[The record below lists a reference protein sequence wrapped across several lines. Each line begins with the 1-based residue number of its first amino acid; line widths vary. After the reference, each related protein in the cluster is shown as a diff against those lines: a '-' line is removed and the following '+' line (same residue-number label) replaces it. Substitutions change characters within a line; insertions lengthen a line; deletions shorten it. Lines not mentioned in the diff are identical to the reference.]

1 MSSRRSASSP
11 SPRASHRCAP
21 LTFSLPNEIAA
32 CGTLLGRS
40 IARRRPSSTSRARSM
55 RITRNG
61 RDWSWTAPRPIAST
75 SAGVPPSGKAASG
88 PSSAT
93 SALSIPHAASAAS
106 SGPTARTAMPPGH
119 SSVALEPSVPR
130 YSMRARSACGPP
142 GASRRTKRIP
152 VSGAAGAMSMV
163 TRRWP
168 PAAGPQYATGS
179 RNVRWAERGYLTCIV
194 FADLV
199 FEWRNDAFFCARCP
213 CRGAP
218 KTCPRGL
225 CARWKLLT
233 QSREPRLRDR
243 RRRPRR
249 HVLERLDLHL
259 APLDRAAGSVVRDV
273 AELKS
278 ERPLRESAVLDVD
291 RLDPVQH
298 HDQLAAL
305 GGDLVGVPPSA
316 GLGHRRYL
324 GEIDDRP
331 RAVGRVGA
339 LVVDIHF
346 VGALRSDLGRIGRA
360 DEDPAVRVVI
370 RPELG
375 PDHEILVGVLRD
387 EVAALALV
395 GDDRAPFGSP
405 VGVADPVPVLEARAA
420 VDQRHPPRVPSGHVG
435 APESAEHDDQQPD
448 GDAR

>member
-1 MSSRRSASSP
+1 
-11 SPRASHRCAP
+11 
-21 LTFSLPNEIAA
+21 
-32 CGTLLGRS
+32 
-40 IARRRPSSTSRARSM
+40 
-55 RITRNG
+55 
-61 RDWSWTAPRPIAST
+61 
-75 SAGVPPSGKAASG
+75 
-88 PSSAT
+88 
-93 SALSIPHAASAAS
+93 
-106 SGPTARTAMPPGH
+106 
-119 SSVALEPSVPR
+119 
-130 YSMRARSACGPP
+130 
-142 GASRRTKRIP
+142 
-152 VSGAAGAMSMV
+152 MSMV

-199 FEWRNDAFFCARCP
+199 FEWRNDAFFCAPCP
-213 CRGAP
+213 WRGAP
-218 KTCPRGL
+218 KTCPGGL

-233 QSREPRLRDR
+233 QSREPRLRDC

-249 HVLERLDLHL
+249 HALERPDLHL
-259 APLDRAAGSVVRDV
+259 APLDRAARSVVGNV

-331 RAVGRVGA
+331 RAVGRIGP

-346 VGALRSDLGRIGRA
+346 IRALRADLGWFGRA

-395 GDDRAPFGSP
+395 GDDRAPFGAP

-420 VDQRHPPRVPSGHVG
+420 VDKRHPPLVPLGHAG
-435 APESAEHDDQQPD
+435 APEGAEQDDQQPD
-448 GDAR
+448 GDARQAFHRDPPRWLNDSETNPTRTGLQPMCASAPPSTGSATPVMKFASSEARKSAALATSQAVPMRRRSGTRASRCAAISARGFPLARARVSTAIGVSIRPGRMTLARTPNSAFWIAICWVYAIIPALVALYATYG